1 MWEVV
6 CLARGR
12 IAKEIDGKREEIGL
26 VWDSLGKKKRG
37 ANTYMAFIVGLL
49 ASLTKLLKNN
59 GCPGVADPAYCEP
72 LPPPTLPGPNIAEP
86 ETAALHESD
95 NLPMD
100 SDPWKGPM
108 ERTYLLVSASAT
120 NYPS

>member
-6 CLARGR
+6 CLGRGC

-37 ANTYMAFIVGLL
+37 ANTYMAFIVGLV

-59 GCPGVADPAYCEP
+59 GCPRVADPAYCEP
-72 LPPPTLPGPNIAEP
+72 PPLPKLLGPNIPEP
-86 ETAALHESD
+86 EAAAFHESD

-100 SDPWKGPM
+100 SDP
-108 ERTYLLVSASAT
+108 
-120 NYPS
+120 